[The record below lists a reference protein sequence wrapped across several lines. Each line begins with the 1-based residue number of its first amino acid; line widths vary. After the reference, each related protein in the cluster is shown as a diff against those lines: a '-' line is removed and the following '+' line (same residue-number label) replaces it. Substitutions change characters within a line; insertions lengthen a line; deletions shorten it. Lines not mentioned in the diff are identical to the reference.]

1 MTEPTPDLLSMTLDE
16 LADLFQ
22 SSGLPA
28 YRAKQ
33 VFSAFAMG
41 QSVGEI
47 TTLPKELRQKLL
59 ATYPDTMPRVKEKKV
74 SALDGTVKYLLSLY
88 DGNCVECVLMRY
100 EHGTTLCVSSQ
111 VGCAMGCAFCAS
123 TIGGRVRNLS
133 AGEMVGEIAT
143 ASRDSGERIDGVVI
157 MGIGEP
163 LDNYDNVLRFLRLV
177 NRPEGLGIGYRHI
190 SLSTCGVV
198 PKIYDLANEDLPI
211 TLSISLHASDDARRS
226 RIMPV
231 NRKWNLDR
239 LLTACAAYFD
249 KTGRRISFEYTL
261 IAGENDTQ
269 EEAKRL
275 AGLLKLYLPDRPL
288 HVNLIRLNE
297 VKETGYKTP
306 DEGAARRFA
315 ETLNRLGVTATVRRR
330 LGSDV
335 NAACG
340 QLRRQSAEKGGE
352 ATP

>member
-1 MTEPTPDLLSMTLDE
+1 MTNILGMKREEIASLGCLSDQPGYRAAQVYGWACRGVDVSGMSDLPASLRERLV
-16 LADLFQ
+16 
-22 SSGLPA
+22 SSGICVRLP
-28 YRAKQ
+28 
-33 VFSAFAMG
+33 
-41 QSVGEI
+41 EI
-47 TTLPKELRQKLL
+47 RKKL
-59 ATYPDTMPRVKEKKV
+59 V
-74 SALDGTVKYLLSLY
+74 SKIDGTAKYLLELF
-88 DGNCVECVLMRY
+88 DGNSVEAVLMKY
-100 EHGTTLCVSSQ
+100 EHGTTVCVSSQ

-133 AGEMVGEIAT
+133 AGEMVGEVA
-143 ASRDSGERIDGVVI
+143 ALARDAGERVDGIVI

-198 PKIYDLANEDLPI
+198 PKIYDLAKEDLPI

-226 RIMPV
+226 GIMPV
-231 NRKWNLDR
+231 NRKWNLDQ

-249 KTGRRISFEYTL
+249 ATGRRISFEYTL
-261 IAGENDTQ
+261 IEGENDTQ
-269 EEAKRL
+269 DEAKRL

-340 QLRRQSAEKGGE
+340 QLRRQSAVKRGE
-352 ATP
+352 GSP

>member
-1 MTEPTPDLLSMTLDE
+1 MDRIPDLQSLFPEE
-16 LADLFQ
+16 LADLFL
-22 SSGLPA
+22 SLGEPA

-33 VFSAFAMG
+33 VFSAFSRGLAVA
-41 QSVGEI
+41 QI
-47 TTLPKELRQKLL
+47 TTLPKKLRDTLGENYSD
-59 ATYPDTMPRVKEKKV
+59 ATPIIADKRV
-74 SALDGTVKYLLSLY
+74 SALDGTAKYLLRLS
-88 DGNCVECVLMRY
+88 DGNAVEAVLMRY
-100 EHGTTLCVSSQ
+100 EHGTTVCVSSQ

-123 TIGGRVRNLS
+123 TIGGRVRNLT
-133 AGEMVGEIAT
+133 AGEMVGEVA
-143 ASRDSGERIDGVVI
+143 ALARDAGERIDGIVI

-198 PKIYDLANEDLPI
+198 PKIYDLAKEDLPI

-231 NRKWNLDR
+231 NRKWNLDA
-239 LLTACAAYFD
+239 LLTACASYFNA
-249 KTGRRISFEYTL
+249 TGRRISFEYTL
-261 IAGENDTQ
+261 IAGENDTPD
-269 EEAKRL
+269 EAKRL
-275 AGLLKLYLPDRPL
+275 AGLLKLYFPDRPI

-306 DEGAARRFA
+306 DSESARCFSD
-315 ETLNRLGVTATVRRR
+315 TLNRLGVTATVRRR

-340 QLRRQSAEKGGE
+340 QLRRQNAEKEG
-352 ATP
+352 TL

>member
-1 MTEPTPDLLSMTLDE
+1 MDRFPDLLSLFPEE
-16 LADLFQ
+16 LADLFTSLGQ
-22 SSGLPA
+22 PA

-33 VFSAFAMG
+33 VFSAFSRG
-41 QSVGEI
+41 LSVGEI
-47 TTLPKELRQKLL
+47 TTLPQKLRASL
-59 ATYPDTMPRVKEKKV
+59 EADYPDAMPKIAKKQV
-74 SALDGTVKYLLSLY
+74 SALDGTAKYLLRLS
-88 DGNCVECVLMRY
+88 DDNSVEAVLMKY
-100 EHGTTLCVSSQ
+100 EHGTTVCVSSQ

-123 TIGGRVRNLS
+123 TIGGRVRNLT
-133 AGEMVGEIAT
+133 AGEMVGEVAT
-143 ASRDSGERIDGVVI
+143 LARDAGERIDGVVI

-198 PKIYDLANEDLPI
+198 PKIYDLAAEDLPI

-226 RIMPV
+226 GIMPV

-269 EEAKRL
+269 DEAKRL

-297 VKETGYKTP
+297 VKETGYRTP
-306 DEGAARRFA
+306 DEGAAHRFA
-315 ETLNRLGVTATVRRR
+315 DTLNRLGVTATVRRR

-340 QLRRQSAEKGGE
+340 QLRRQSAAQGGE
-352 ATP
+352 ATR

>member
-1 MTEPTPDLLSMTLDE
+1 MDRPLDLPSLFPEE
-16 LADLFQ
+16 LLDLFASLGQ
-22 SSGLPA
+22 PA

-33 VFSAFAMG
+33 VFSAFSRG
-41 QSVGEI
+41 LSVGEI
-47 TTLPKELRQKLL
+47 TTLPKKLREQLMRD
-59 ATYPDTMPRVKEKKV
+59 YPDVQPRIAAKRV
-74 SALDGTVKYLLSLY
+74 SALDGTAKYLLSLS
-88 DGNCVECVLMRY
+88 DGNSVEAVLMRY
-100 EHGTTLCVSSQ
+100 EHGTTVCVSSQ

-123 TIGGRVRNLS
+123 TIGGKVRNLT
-133 AGEMVGEIAT
+133 AGEMLGEVA
-143 ASRDSGERIDGVVI
+143 ALARDAGERIDGIVI

-231 NRKWNLDR
+231 NRKWNLDQ
-239 LLTACAAYFD
+239 LLTACASYFD

-340 QLRRQSAEKGGE
+340 QLRRQSAAKSGGE
-352 ATP
+352 SK

>member
-1 MTEPTPDLLSMTLDE
+1 MDRSLDLQSLFPEELS
-16 LADLFQ
+16 DLFVSLGQ
-22 SSGLPA
+22 PA

-33 VFSAFAMG
+33 VFSAFSRG
-41 QSVGEI
+41 LSVGEI
-47 TTLPKELRQKLL
+47 TTLPKKLREQLL
-59 ATYPDTMPRVKEKKV
+59 RDYPDAQPTIAEKQV
-74 SALDGTVKYLLSLY
+74 SQLDGTAKYLFSLS
-88 DGNCVECVLMRY
+88 DGNAVEAVLMKY
-100 EHGTTLCVSSQ
+100 EHGTTVCVSSQ

-123 TIGGRVRNLS
+123 TIGGRIRNLT
-133 AGEMVGEIAT
+133 AGEMLGEVA
-143 ASRDSGERIDGVVI
+143 ALARDAGERIDGIVI

>member
-1 MTEPTPDLLSMTLDE
+1 MDRPLDLQSLFPEELS
-16 LADLFQ
+16 DLFVSLGQ
-22 SSGLPA
+22 PA

-33 VFSAFAMG
+33 VFSAFSRG
-41 QSVGEI
+41 LSVGEI
-47 TTLPKELRQKLL
+47 TTLPKKLREQL
-59 ATYPDTMPRVKEKKV
+59 AAYYPDAQPKIADKRV
-74 SALDGTVKYLLSLY
+74 SALDGTAKYLLSLS
-88 DGNCVECVLMRY
+88 DGNAVEAVLMKY
-100 EHGTTLCVSSQ
+100 EHGTTVCVSSQ

-123 TIGGRVRNLS
+123 TIGGRIRNLT
-133 AGEMVGEIAT
+133 AGEMLGEVSAL
-143 ASRDSGERIDGVVI
+143 ARDAGERIDGIVI

-198 PKIYDLANEDLPI
+198 PKICDLAREDLPI

-231 NRKWNLDR
+231 NRKWNLDQ
-239 LLTACAAYFD
+239 LLTACASYFD

-315 ETLNRLGVTATVRRR
+315 ETLNRLGVTATIRRR

-340 QLRRQSAEKGGE
+340 QLRRQSAENAGE
-352 ATP
+352 ATR